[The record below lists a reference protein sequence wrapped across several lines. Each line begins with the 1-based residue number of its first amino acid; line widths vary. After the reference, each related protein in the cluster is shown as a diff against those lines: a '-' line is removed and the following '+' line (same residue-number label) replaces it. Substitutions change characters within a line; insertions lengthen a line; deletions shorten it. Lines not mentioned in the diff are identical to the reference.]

1 MPDFSFS
8 KIFKLQ
14 TILLFLIVII
24 VTFGF
29 RLFTLIIDFAYYE
42 RMHNYHLMTVR
53 QKIIEGNS
61 KKSDLLYHL
70 HNAISQPEKVLD
82 SLTFVETYF
91 INLLGQKFLLELVKE
106 DILYL
111 SKTIDSLENLNR
123 QILTYNDL
131 IRLSESLEWSF
142 DNTERFG
149 EGLRKTAQLTLNV
162 VIATSV
168 LFLFLYF
175 YIMYTSINIL
185 LIGLGRV
192 TDSLL
197 KIENGLLEVKFEESR
212 IREVTQLYSSILN
225 MVDSIEYTIRLS
237 RQTAESV
244 KIKTSEGRALSYKYL
259 SEVEIQKE
267 QAAHLYRSVDE
278 FQSAINSIATAACS
292 ASDAVNNTSELIHK
306 GKLSITDAWEAI
318 RKQAECTSLTSK
330 AVHKVKLRT
339 EEISK
344 IITNVSN
351 ISDHINLLAL
361 NAAIESAHAGIYGR
375 AFSVVA
381 DDIRALALQ
390 TQRAT
395 QEIHENFKKLNTE
408 IKNAESVMSESL
420 DKARLSNERATVV
433 STIFTE
439 IYDSIDSIVSMNH
452 AIASSTEQQTV
463 FIEEIKSSTS
473 NIVKASNHINVT
485 AEETA
490 ALNDQINQVVDQYEV
505 CTSRKYQRG

>member
-1 MPDFSFS
+1 M
-8 KIFKLQ
+8 
-14 TILLFLIVII
+14 
-24 VTFGF
+24 
-29 RLFTLIIDFAYYE
+29 
-42 RMHNYHLMTVR
+42 
-53 QKIIEGNS
+53 
-61 KKSDLLYHL
+61 
-70 HNAISQPEKVLD
+70 
-82 SLTFVETYF
+82 
-91 INLLGQKFLLELVKE
+91 
-106 DILYL
+106 
-111 SKTIDSLENLNR
+111 
-123 QILTYNDL
+123 
-131 IRLSESLEWSF
+131 
-142 DNTERFG
+142 
-149 EGLRKTAQLTLNV
+149 
-162 VIATSV
+162 
-168 LFLFLYF
+168 
-175 YIMYTSINIL
+175 
-185 LIGLGRV
+185 
-192 TDSLL
+192 
-197 KIENGLLEVKFEESR
+197 
-212 IREVTQLYSSILN
+212 
-225 MVDSIEYTIRLS
+225 
-237 RQTAESV
+237 
-244 KIKTSEGRALSYKYL
+244 
-259 SEVEIQKE
+259 
-267 QAAHLYRSVDE
+267 
-278 FQSAINSIATAACS
+278 
-292 ASDAVNNTSELIHK
+292 
-306 GKLSITDAWEAI
+306 
-318 RKQAECTSLTSK
+318 
-330 AVHKVKLRT
+330 KLRT

-473 NIVKASNHINVT
+473 NIVKASNNINVT